1 MDVVSASTEGECP
14 HRDQIVSLMI
24 VVSVSTEGECPHR
37 DQIVSL
43 MIVVSVSTERECDGH
58 LVTVTQ
64 PWLIVL
70 GYRLFTGE
78 LS

>member
-1 MDVVSASTEGECP
+1 MD
-14 HRDQIVSLMI
+14 

-43 MIVVSVSTERECDGH
+43 MIVVSVSTERERDGH

-64 PWLIVL
+64 AWLIVL

>member
-1 MDVVSASTEGECP
+1 
-14 HRDQIVSLMI
+14 MI
-24 VVSVSTEGECPHR
+24 VVTVSTEGECPHR
-37 DQIVSL
+37 DKIVSL
-43 MIVVSVSTERECDGH
+43 MIVVTVSTEGECDGH